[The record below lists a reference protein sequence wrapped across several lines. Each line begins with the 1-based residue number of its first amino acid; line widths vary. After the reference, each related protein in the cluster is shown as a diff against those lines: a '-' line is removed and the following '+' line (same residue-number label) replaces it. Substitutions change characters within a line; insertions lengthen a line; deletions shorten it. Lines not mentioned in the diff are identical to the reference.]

1 MKIVTNYPLNEAEE
15 RVIYLGLLVVL
26 KQIEKARKNP
36 LVAEVLLHEYKPV
49 GITTLDQL
57 QAFTNDLKAKFEAKS
72 NPSWS

>member
-1 MKIVTNYPLNEAEE
+1 MTNYPLNNAEE

-57 QAFTNDLKAKFEAKS
+57 QELS
-72 NPSWS
+72 LIHI